1 MALSAWDS
9 SVRIAKIRL
18 GFDPNSFTVIKGKLL
33 KEAQLVYYLMIS
45 SGGSK

>member
-1 MALSAWDS
+1 MTLSAWDN

-18 GFDPNSFTVIKGKLL
+18 GMDPNSFTAIKGKLL

-45 SGGSK
+45 SGK

>member
-1 MALSAWDS
+1 MSLNAWDN

-18 GFDPNSFTVIKGKLL
+18 GVDPNSFTMIKGKLL

-45 SGGSK
+45 GGSK